1 MEGSRPCKNCGSRT
15 LESDNDTGSLVC
27 SSCGVV
33 QDFDNYQAQLGGISG
48 PTGTYIRVGTA
59 GSGTNYSYK
68 ETKIYK
74 AQKLMEDLLFRL
86 EFSPA
91 MSSEVKAMVER
102 ITEGEYGQ
110 GDWLPIFIGA
120 CAYVV
125 MRKNNDTV
133 PITQVAAVVGCDVH
147 ELGRMVGRVV
157 EFLGLKL
164 PEFDVV
170 DAYKRAI
177 RTCPSFID
185 VSRDKVKTM
194 LRQGVFLVQCL
205 VKWFVTTG
213 RRPLPVV
220 AAVIVFVA
228 QLNGIDLQIG
238 DLANELHVAVSTC
251 RLRYKELLER
261 LVEVAQA
268 LPWGKDITVKNVM
281 KNAPFVI
288 QYMEMKSMCKGGKE
302 RDSLQMVG
310 VDMDVLVDDC
320 LRRDDYTDGHSH
332 YLEAEQSPGWSV
344 EDLEK
349 LKISHECLS
358 AIYSKFVDEVS
369 ENQSIVESGVN
380 SRRIRKG
387 GDEFHTSFEWWK
399 GNSDMSKKLFL
410 KQILDKDV
418 GLEAMPP
425 SFVNG
430 RLACQ
435 KRRAKIEAAKLRIK
449 TIMNPWDVVLSD
461 GGSLSLSKCVNVGK
475 KRRKMQVDMD
485 WEDFVIE
492 TLLLHKVNEEEI
504 EKGYYNTLLD
514 LHVFDSWGM

>member
-15 LESDNDTGSLVC
+15 LESDYDTGSLVC

-33 QDFDNYQAQLGGISG
+33 QDFENYQAQLGGISG

-59 GSGTNYSYK
+59 GSGTNYNYK

-102 ITEGEYGQ
+102 ITDGEYGQ

-185 VSRDKVKTM
+185 VSRDK
-194 LRQGVFLVQCL
+194 
-205 VKWFVTTG
+205 
-213 RRPLPVV
+213 
-220 AAVIVFVA
+220 
-228 QLNGIDLQIG
+228 IG

-320 LRRDDYTDGHSH
+320 LRRDDYTDRHSH

-358 AIYSKFVDEVS
+358 AIYSKYVDEVS
-369 ENQSIVESGVN
+369 ENKSIVESGVN
-380 SRRIRKG
+380 TRRIRKG

-492 TLLLHKVNEEEI
+492 ILLLHKVNEEEI

>member
-15 LESDNDTGSLVC
+15 LESDYDTGSLVC

-33 QDFDNYQAQLGGISG
+33 QDFENYQAQLGGING

-228 QLNGIDLQIG
+228 KLNGIDMQIG

-261 LVEVAQA
+261 LAEVAQA

-288 QYMEMKSMCKGGKE
+288 QYMEMKSM
-302 RDSLQMVG
+302 S
-310 VDMDVLVDDC
+310 
-320 LRRDDYTDGHSH
+320 
-332 YLEAEQSPGWSV
+332 EQSPGWSV

-358 AIYSKFVDEVS
+358 AIYSKYVDEIS

-380 SRRIRKG
+380 SRRVREG
-387 GDEFHTSFEWWK
+387 GDKFHTSFEWWK

-418 GLEAMPP
+418 GLDAMPP

-430 RLACQ
+430 LLACQ
-435 KRRAKIEAAKLRIK
+435 KRRAKIEAAKLRIE
-449 TIMNPWDVVLSD
+449 TIMNPWNVVLSD
-461 GGSLSLSKCVNVGK
+461 GGNLSLSKCVNVGK